1 MKNTENDRLCFLYT
15 HIKYPLNPKKKIEK
29 IMDKNSQKTHCTRK
43 NTSNLSIFNFLNART
58 KNKMA
63 ESVLF
68 YTNVVD
74 EAKKYKK
81 SLKSCC

>member
-1 MKNTENDRLCFLYT
+1 MNLPKNSRK
-15 HIKYPLNPKKKIEK
+15 IIEK
-29 IMDKNSQKTHCTRK
+29 IINKKSPKINCTHK

-63 ESVLF
+63 ESALF
-68 YTNVVD
+68 YINVVD